1 MPEQCVS
8 APLKCNRQGS
18 ISLMRM
24 SIFFR
29 KFRFWIAVVPFVFF
43 LLNFTGCATVS
54 RKESLPI
61 YTLNG
66 TDYIPLIPLCELRGI
81 KWDYDTFTRKID
93 LSWPQHKINLM
104 VGETLVLVDGESRNL
119 KSPVDIYEGI
129 LVVPEKFREQILDAL
144 IKGPLPGGATPSAF
158 VRIKRV
164 VIDAGH
170 GGNDPGAIGRTGLK
184 EKDVNLDIAKRL
196 AAILRARG
204 VDVTM
209 TRSNDRFI
217 PLPSRV
223 AIANRARPD
232 LFVSIHSNANR
243 VRSLNGFEVYYAAS
257 GRSDYKRAFNSAREE
272 VLGFDESC
280 FSGSSLDLKAT
291 LWDMVYTYNRAESIT
306 LARSLC
312 RSIGDNL
319 DTRVL
324 GIKDANF
331 YVLKNVNIPAVL
343 IEIGF
348 LSNSREEHI
357 IRNGYYRQR
366 IAEGI
371 AEGIDR
377 FDRDYASAEVS

>member
-1 MPEQCVS
+1 
-8 APLKCNRQGS
+8 
-18 ISLMRM
+18 M